1 MKKILLPGLLVFA
14 LVLSACERQS
24 SVNSPVASDNGVSLT
39 KTADQMNLSF
49 EQMQQIDLMYYLG
62 ENLNTLLT
70 PQQLTL
76 LNTLSVQSG
85 DVDLL
90 ADPGD
95 RIPRGALDMEAM
107 LIYRLILQANPDM
120 TDEEK
125 AALKAA
131 IDESNKARIAI
142 MRDTNT
148 DPETKKQLL
157 ADEHAKLM
165 ILLFGENGDG
175 GLIKPDQVQK
185 YQELRA
191 RLEQERKDREAKMIE
206 ARIDR
211 QVQMWTKLLT
221 LNEGQQLK
229 IKEILTNQAAEIAR
243 LREEFKGQPDAL
255 RQALKDLQKTTN
267 DLIYAELDET
277 QKAIWDKMHG
287 KRGDGG
293 TGGTTGLDREVQYW
307 TKVLGLST
315 EQAEGLKTILTDQQ
329 KRTQEAMGTLR
340 NDPAALKEAL
350 NQIKTDT
357 DAALQKLLTQEQW
370 DKWVKMHQIGP
381 GKGGRG

>member
-14 LVLSACERQS
+14 LVFSACERQS
-24 SVNSPVASDNGVSLT
+24 SVNSPVANDNGVSLT